1 VITVKYDT
9 KKVGIISKSITV
21 TSNASEPTVILKI
34 KGNVLAAPD
43 NTIPEKKLDESG
55 TPVNK

>member
-1 VITVKYDT
+1 VKYDT

-34 KGNVLAAPD
+34 KGNVVATPGSSL
-43 NTIPEKKLDESG
+43 PEKKLDETG
-55 TPVNK
+55 TPLNK